1 MFDRNSVVL
10 FVASFVVVLCVSI
23 YLSNPNDS
31 CVVVLS
37 GHSVVI
43 KGCDFTP
50 EFIDYAKTLQ
60 IPRL

>member
-1 MFDRNSVVL
+1 MLDRSLVVL
-10 FVASFVVVLCVSI
+10 FLASFVVVLCASI
-23 YLSNPNDS
+23 YLGNPNDS
-31 CVVVLS
+31 CVVVIS

-60 IPRL
+60 IPKL